1 MIFLAMDAY
10 MGTEDEMS
18 SYLVQ
23 YEVKTITIEKSIIIA
38 ETVDDAIQEAL
49 KKDNVIKVVKINKLG
64 IPPLPSLRKPSRHPV
79 VEMAKLYTELDRT
92 NDPTKR
98 AQIITELDRIKNG
111 GD

>member
-1 MIFLAMDAY
+1 MDAY
-10 MGTEDEMS
+10 MGTEDEMN

-49 KKDNVIKVVKINKLG
+49 KKDNVIRVVKINKLG
-64 IPPLPSLRKPSRHPV
+64 VPPLPSLRKPSRHPV
-79 VEMAKLYTELDRT
+79 VEMTKLYTELDRT
-92 NDPTKR
+92 NDPTER
-98 AQIITELDRIKNG
+98 ALIIAELDRIKNG

>member
-1 MIFLAMDAY
+1 

-38 ETVDDAIQEAL
+38 ETVDDAIKEAL

-64 IPPLPSLRKPSRHPV
+64 VPPLPSLRKPSRHPAV
-79 VEMAKLYTELDRT
+79 KMAKLYTELDRT
-92 NDPTKR
+92 NDPTER
-98 AQIITELDRIKNG
+98 ALIIAELDRIKNG

>member
-1 MIFLAMDAY
+1 MIFLAMDVY
-10 MGTEDEMS
+10 MGTEDEMN

-49 KKDNVIKVVKINKLG
+49 KKDNVIRVVKINKLG
-64 IPPLPSLRKPSRHPV
+64 VPPLPSLRKPSRHPV
-79 VEMAKLYTELDRT
+79 VEMTKLYTELDRT
-92 NDPTKR
+92 NDPTER
-98 AQIITELDRIKNG
+98 ALIIAELDRIKNG

>member
-38 ETVDDAIQEAL
+38 ESADDAIQEAL
-49 KKDNVIKVVKINKLG
+49 KKDNVIRVVKINKLG
-64 IPPLPSLRKPSRHPV
+64 VPSLPSLRKPSRQPV

-92 NDPTKR
+92 NDPTER

>member
-1 MIFLAMDAY
+1 MV
-10 MGTEDEMS
+10 TEDEMS

-64 IPPLPSLRKPSRHPV
+64 VPPLPSLRRPRHHPV

-92 NDPTKR
+92 NDPTER

>member
-1 MIFLAMDAY
+1 

-38 ETVDDAIQEAL
+38 E
-49 KKDNVIKVVKINKLG
+49 
-64 IPPLPSLRKPSRHPV
+64 
-79 VEMAKLYTELDRT
+79 
-92 NDPTKR
+92 
-98 AQIITELDRIKNG
+98 LDRIKNG

>member
-1 MIFLAMDAY
+1 M
-10 MGTEDEMS
+10 T
-18 SYLVQ
+18 SYLVK
-23 YEVKTITIEKSIIIA
+23 YEVRTTTIEESIIIA
-38 ETVDDAIQEAL
+38 ESADDAIQEAL

-64 IPPLPSLRKPSRHPV
+64 VPPLPSLRKPSRHPV

-92 NDPTKR
+92 NDPTER

>member
-1 MIFLAMDAY
+1 

-23 YEVKTITIEKSIIIA
+23 YEVKTITTEKSIIIA

-49 KKDNVIKVVKINKLG
+49 KKDNVIRVVKINKLG
-64 IPPLPSLRKPSRHPV
+64 VPPLPSLRKPSRHPA

-92 NDPTKR
+92 NDPTER
-98 AQIITELDRIKNG
+98 AQIIAELDRIKNG

>member
-1 MIFLAMDAY
+1 MIFLAMDVY

-38 ETVDDAIQEAL
+38 ETVDDAIKEAL

-64 IPPLPSLRKPSRHPV
+64 VPPLPSLRKPSRHPV
-79 VEMAKLYTELDRT
+79 VEMTKLYTELDRT
-92 NDPTKR
+92 NDPTER
-98 AQIITELDRIKNG
+98 AQIIAELDRIKNG